1 MSDKDIFNKYGV
13 KLDISAYFN
22 SVSETYLRK
31 ILDELMVGED
41 ELKRVLHDLFFDNT
55 VIYKG
60 RLIQE
65 FKSLIPGTSLSSFF
79 ANFCLKDLDNYIVNK
94 LGITYA
100 RYSDDIIFFADTIE
114 ELKVGLQKVSEKLAE
129 LGLKINENKYEWFK
143 PGDEIT
149 YLGLKIQGDKID
161 ISKNSAKKFKK
172 KIKHACVLG
181 RNEIEF
187 EGKDPYKV
195 ARKILKRYNHR
206 VYKCYI
212 QDKSKFGW
220 AYYAFRYINTM
231 DTIREL
237 DFYLKDRIRQ
247 LITGKN
253 NASNIKKV
261 PDEKLKELGYVSLCE
276 MYIKFK
282 KRF

>member
-79 ANFCLKDLDNYIVNK
+79 ANYCLKDLDNYIVNK

-114 ELKVGLQKVSEKLAE
+114 ELKVGL
-129 LGLKINENKYEWFK
+129 
-143 PGDEIT
+143 
-149 YLGLKIQGDKID
+149 
-161 ISKNSAKKFKK
+161 
-172 KIKHACVLG
+172 
-181 RNEIEF
+181 
-187 EGKDPYKV
+187 
-195 ARKILKRYNHR
+195 
-206 VYKCYI
+206 
-212 QDKSKFGW
+212 
-220 AYYAFRYINTM
+220 
-231 DTIREL
+231 
-237 DFYLKDRIRQ
+237 
-247 LITGKN
+247 
-253 NASNIKKV
+253 
-261 PDEKLKELGYVSLCE
+261 
-276 MYIKFK
+276 
-282 KRF
+282 

>member
-1 MSDKDIFNKYGV
+1 MFSYYKKGVKTLTAIEYLLSDKDIFNKYGV

-79 ANFCLKDLDNYIVNK
+79 ANYCLKDLDNYIVNK

-161 ISKNSAKKFKK
+161 ISKNSAKKIQEKDK
-172 KIKHACVLG
+172 ACM
-181 RNEIEF
+181 
-187 EGKDPYKV
+187 
-195 ARKILKRYNHR
+195 
-206 VYKCYI
+206 C
-212 QDKSKFGW
+212 
-220 AYYAFRYINTM
+220 
-231 DTIREL
+231 IR
-237 DFYLKDRIRQ
+237 
-247 LITGKN
+247 
-253 NASNIKKV
+253 A
-261 PDEKLKELGYVSLCE
+261 
-276 MYIKFK
+276 
-282 KRF
+282 